1 MLPAVST
8 AGLALAL
15 MYLIALGK
23 TKQSDARHKLE
34 NRKRDHV
41 DISEV

>member
-8 AGLALAL
+8 AGLELAL
-15 MYLIALGK
+15 MYLITLGK

-34 NRKRDHV
+34 NRKRGLV
-41 DISEV
+41 DISDV